1 MKCVYV
7 STTFS
12 PFKLFG
18 FFLVSTRQPTNMT
31 TATTST
37 PVITTLVTTTLTGNV
52 FASSASLDC
61 VDVENGVFLNTLEP
75 VDYVKCI

>member
-1 MKCVYV
+1 
-7 STTFS
+7 
-12 PFKLFG
+12 
-18 FFLVSTRQPTNMT
+18 MT

-75 VDYVKCI
+75 VDYIKCIIL